1 MRDVLMAEFG
11 SAGELVG
18 ALKDVE
24 QNGGRAVD
32 AFTPYPISEIDE
44 AMGAGRSTIARYTLA
59 GGVLGALT
67 GYLGQYWILVV
78 DYPLNVGGRP
88 LHSAPAMIPVTFELT
103 VLFAALATVL
113 GLAVRARLG
122 LLWQPVDETPG
133 FESASVDRFWLAV
146 APNDGQSPEALGARL
161 VELGALR
168 VSPAGETP

>member
-1 MRDVLMAEFG
+1 MRNVVMAEFG
-11 SAGELVG
+11 SADELVDAIGSLRHSG
-18 ALKDVE
+18 A
-24 QNGGRAVD
+24 RPVD
-32 AFTPYPISEIDE
+32 AFTPYEVSGVDE
-44 AMGAGRSTIARYTLA
+44 ALGGGRSTVARYTLA

-67 GYLGQYWILVV
+67 GYLGQYWIMAV

-146 APNDGQSPEALGARL
+146 VPDGLSVEALGAQL

-168 VSPAGETP
+168 VEPAGDE